1 MTCMNTM
8 ILDFL
13 FRICLAIGVSAVAL
27 VFGLLTYS
35 LIYLAVM
42 LYTIAVGALM

>member
-1 MTCMNTM
+1 MNTM

-42 LYTIAVGALM
+42 LYTITVGALL

>member
-1 MTCMNTM
+1 MST

-13 FRICLAIGVSAVAL
+13 FRICLAIGVSAIAL

-42 LYTIAVGALM
+42 LYTIAAGALMP